1 MFSSADP
8 VCMGLATGLTLSD
21 VSVAGLLGISE
32 SSSYSLGSGSGVCCY
47 KRQKDQSCSQHSQIT
62 LNITEPKSELHY
74 PLFMMKDYTSV
85 LILKCYFSLRHII
98 NLL

>member
-1 MFSSADP
+1 MKCSSSCACSADP

-47 KRQKDQSCSQHSQIT
+47 SRKTESFIRNPQLMFKT
-62 LNITEPKSELHY
+62 NELNNRKLLESA
-74 PLFMMKDYTSV
+74 MMGAE
-85 LILKCYFSLRHII
+85 SLRW
-98 NLL
+98 